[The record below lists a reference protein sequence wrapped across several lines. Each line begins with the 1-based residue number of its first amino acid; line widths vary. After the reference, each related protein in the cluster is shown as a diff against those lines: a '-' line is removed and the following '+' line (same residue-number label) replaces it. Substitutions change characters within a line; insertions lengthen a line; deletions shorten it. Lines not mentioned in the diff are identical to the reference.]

1 MRKAAI
7 RFSIIMPC
15 YNATPYLAKCLDS
28 IFVNDVAKSEIILVD
43 DGSTDDFI
51 LTVQDYFG
59 RRLKGERTKFT
70 YKGASVI
77 VLLQENQG
85 VSAARN
91 RGIAESSKDYL
102 LFVDPD
108 DTVASNW
115 LSTLKEHLKENPVDL
130 CVYGF
135 STFYESLANAKDKS
149 YITLPCRNYFFTENA
164 QSIER
169 LLPRWIGISLRQTQS
184 WAETGNVTPRRE
196 FGAVWRNAYRRK
208 FIVEHNI
215 LFDEKIKVNEDSIFN
230 ANCAFHAETVSSLD
244 TSLYMYVA
252 RIESAMVKLC
262 QDSKDMINN
271 AVAVL
276 GARKRLVAQ
285 LAEKGYAGADEWV
298 CGSTLFTLF
307 ELMGTIKS
315 KNYGLL
321 CDTYIKDPFVKGV
334 IKDMPFV
341 GKRIF
346 DINLLLMKCHLYP
359 VVFLMTRLAAKMGI
373 IIWK

>member
-7 RFSIIMPC
+7 RFSVIIPC
-15 YNATPYLAKCLDS
+15 YNVTPYLAKCLDS

-77 VLLQENQG
+77 VLLQENGG

-115 LSTLKEHLKENPVDL
+115 LSTLNEHLKENPVDL

-135 STFYESLANAKDKS
+135 STFYESLSNSKDKS
-149 YITLPCRNYFFTENA
+149 YITLPCRNYFFTENE

-169 LLPRWIGISLRQTQS
+169 LLPRWIGISLRQTRS
-184 WAETGNVTPRRE
+184 WAQTGNVTPRRE
-196 FGAVWRNAYRRK
+196 FGAVWRNAYCRD

-230 ANCAFHAETVSSLD
+230 ANCAFHARTVSSLD
-244 TSLYMYVA
+244 ISLYMYVA
-252 RIESAMVKLC
+252 RMESAMVKLC
-262 QDSKDMINN
+262 QDSESMIRN

-276 GARKRLVAQ
+276 NARKQLVKK
-285 LAEKGYAGADEWV
+285 LKEKGYDADEWV

-315 KNYGLL
+315 KTYPILRDN
-321 CDTYIKDPFVKGV
+321 YIKDPFVKGV